1 MASSSIVWLNG
12 RLLPVSEAR
21 ISPFDRGFLLGDG
34 VFETLACRGGR
45 AIAVRRHWERLRA
58 SCEATGLAA
67 PEQEVF
73 REALDAVARA
83 NDLADARLR
92 ATLTR
97 GGPASGTMLVTAS
110 ELTTWPALEKVR
122 VVPWTRNEHDALAGV
137 KSVSYG
143 GNIRALAFAKAH
155 GAGEALFANTR
166 GDLCEGATSNVF
178 LVKDGV
184 IRTPPLSSGCLAG
197 VTRALVIELCQKHG
211 IALHEEPL
219 PVSVLDECDEVLITS
234 STRDV
239 QAVGQADDRVLPL
252 APGPVTSRVASL
264 LRDLVAQNADP

>member
-1 MASSSIVWLNG
+1 MASSSIVWLDG

-73 REALDAVARA
+73 REALNAVARA
-83 NDLADARLR
+83 NDLTDARLR

-97 GGPASGTMLVTAS
+97 GDPASGTMLVTAA
-110 ELTTWPALEKVR
+110 ELTAWPALERVR

-137 KSVSYG
+137 KTVSYG
-143 GNIRALAFAKAH
+143 GNVRALAFAKAH
-155 GAGEALFANTR
+155 GAGEAIFANTR

-211 IALHEEPL
+211 IALHEVPL
-219 PVSVLDECDEVLITS
+219 PVSALDECDEVFITS

-239 QAVGQADDRVLPL
+239 QAVGQADDRVLPP
-252 APGPVTSRVASL
+252 APGPVASRVASL
-264 LRDLVAQNADP
+264 LLDLVVQNADP